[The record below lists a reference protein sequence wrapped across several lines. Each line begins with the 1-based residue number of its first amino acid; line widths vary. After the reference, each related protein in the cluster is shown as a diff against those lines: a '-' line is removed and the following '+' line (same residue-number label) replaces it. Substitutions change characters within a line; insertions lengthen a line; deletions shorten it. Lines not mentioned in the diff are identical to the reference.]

1 MGTEKQYKLN
11 KHEILSKSDSFNE
24 IFSQGITLRGNHV
37 SIIYIDSDSRK
48 IGFAVSKKVQ
58 KSVNRN
64 RQKRLLKEIYRLNK
78 HLFPENKRF
87 ILFSKGTCNIFVEL
101 QREVLSL
108 LHNI

>member
-1 MGTEKQYKLN
+1 MGTEKKYKLN
-11 KHEILSKSDSFNE
+11 KHEILKKSDSFNK
-24 IFSQGITLRGNHV
+24 IFNQGAAKRGNHV

-58 KSVNRN
+58 KAVKRN

-78 HLFPENKRF
+78 HFFPENKFF
-87 ILFSKGTCNIFVEL
+87 ILFSKGTCDNFVEL
-101 QREVLSL
+101 QREILNL